1 MAQRNADYLMILA
14 ATKSNIEL
22 QVLIFIR
29 LDLIPVTRLYPMRY
43 TQSLTKMTVLVC
55 LCLSDHGYF
64 TVR

>member
-29 LDLIPVTRLYPMRY
+29 LDLIPVTRLYL
-43 TQSLTKMTVLVC
+43 QKWL
-55 LCLSDHGYF
+55 D
-64 TVR
+64 